1 MNCDVAIIGG
11 GAAGISSALWCDD
24 LELSAIIL
32 EAESEFGG
40 QLLWTF
46 NEIKNYLG
54 IEVKNGR
61 ELRDI
66 FVKQIENR
74 KFQRK
79 LNAEV
84 SEIDTVSK
92 TIYLK
97 NGEII
102 TSKAIII
109 ASGVRRRKLN
119 VEGEIKFQNK
129 GIIRSGKRDSETAEG
144 KNVLIIGGGDAAF
157 ENALILAEKAAS
169 VTVAYRGNRFRARN
183 EFVEKAEN
191 NPKIKILTDT
201 IIKKILG
208 KEQVEKA
215 ETENL
220 KTKEKSLLQIEIVL
234 IRIGVEPN
242 VDFIKGKINLDKN
255 GYIKI
260 NENCETSEENIF
272 AVGDAANP
280 FAPTISSAVGMG
292 ATAVKTIW
300 ARLNL

>member
-11 GAAGISSALWCDD
+11 GAAGISSALWCDE

-40 QLLWTF
+40 QLLQTF

-97 NGEII
+97 KGEII

-109 ASGVRRRKLN
+109 ASGVRRRRLK

-129 GIIRSGKRDSETAEG
+129 GIIRSGKRDSEKAEG

-157 ENALILAEKAAS
+157 ENALILAEKAQS

-183 EFVEKAEN
+183 EFVEKAEK
-191 NPKIKILTDT
+191 NPKIQILTNT

-208 KEQVEKA
+208 KEKVEKV
-215 ETENL
+215 EIENL
-220 KTKEKSLLQIEIVL
+220 ETKETNLLLIEIIL

-242 VDFIKGKINLDKN
+242 TAFIKGKVNLDKN

-260 NENCETSEENIF
+260 NQNCETSAENVF
-272 AVGDAANP
+272 AIGDVANP
-280 FAPTISSAVGMG
+280 ISPTISSAVGMG